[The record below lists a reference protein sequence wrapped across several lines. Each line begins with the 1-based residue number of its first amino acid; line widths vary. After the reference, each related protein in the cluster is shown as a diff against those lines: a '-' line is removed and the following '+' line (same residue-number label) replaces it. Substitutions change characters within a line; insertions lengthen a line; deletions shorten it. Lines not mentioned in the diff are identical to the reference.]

1 MRADAILIPH
11 EKLRY
16 IGWPLRLPNRDELEF
31 VSVGQYNFMTKKPP
45 ELWRL
50 IMLELNSD
58 IFDSCQKLVI
68 GSINSGK
75 RQTEETR
82 QEWSTVLEDL
92 RELIDQ
98 RATLLTGEPL
108 TKGDHFAHVH
118 LPGFLEYKLTAPPV
132 VVWLVPW
139 TPPEEKAPAE
149 KARSQK
155 SQPEARNVRSRWD
168 SSSWWS
174 AHGQW

>member
-1 MRADAILIPH
+1 
-11 EKLRY
+11 
-16 IGWPLRLPNRDELEF
+16 
-31 VSVGQYNFMTKKPP
+31 
-45 ELWRL
+45 
-50 IMLELNSD
+50 MLELNSD

-92 RELIDQ
+92 RELINE
-98 RATLLTGEPL
+98 RATLLVGEPL
-108 TKGDHFAHVH
+108 TKGEDFAHVL
-118 LPGFLEYKLTAPPV
+118 LPDFLADLLKAPPV

-168 SSSWWS
+168 GNNWWS
-174 AHGQW
+174 PHRQW